1 MNWTIV
7 KKKIRKRMSFL
18 WNLSNG
24 FNFKNGKN
32 LTIKIKS
39 HQEFILNIA
48 GVDTYVSEIS
58 EDLSG

>member
-1 MNWTIV
+1 
-7 KKKIRKRMSFL
+7 MSFL